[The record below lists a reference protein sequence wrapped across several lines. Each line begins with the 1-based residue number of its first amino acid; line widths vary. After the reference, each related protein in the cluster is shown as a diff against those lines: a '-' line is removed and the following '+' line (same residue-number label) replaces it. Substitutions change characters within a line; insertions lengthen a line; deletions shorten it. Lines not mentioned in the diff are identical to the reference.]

1 METPCHT
8 KGLVQTQKN
17 ISHQSRMGC
26 CCCRS
31 KSSSTNDF
39 SVGIMNLNT
48 SHSSFMRR
56 KRKYTISVD
65 RSTIHHVIVISDGEH
80 EDITFELTAKG
91 SKISAAATVFGQE
104 TEAIAKVTI
113 HDKTDKSVLERKGEV
128 KHSLYELAETAASI
142 LESNLHYH
150 LLNNNCQTFCNKFL
164 EAYHLPTYKTT
175 SENVQTIVESIV
187 AVAGAAQHITSL
199 VRGSSQDT

>member
-65 RSTIHHVIVISDGEH
+65 RSGLHHVIVISDGKH

-91 SKISAAATVFGQE
+91 SKISAVATVVGLQ
-104 TEAIAKVTI
+104 TEAIAKVAI
-113 HDKTDKSVLERKGEV
+113 YDETDKSGLERKGEV
-128 KHSLYELAETAASI
+128 HCSLHELAETAASI
-142 LESNLHYH
+142 LESNPHYH
-150 LLNNNCQTFCNKFL
+150 LLNHNCQTFCNKFL
-164 EAYHLPTYKTT
+164 KAYHLQTYETT
-175 SENVQTIVESIV
+175 SEKITAV
-187 AVAGAAQHITSL
+187 AVVAGAVTSL
-199 VRGSSQDT
+199 LGSSSQDT